1 MLYSKRNRYLYI
13 LLVKALAIIKSLK
26 YLYIMKYIRVCK
38 YKPIHNKVLEF
49 SNIKSYTNS

>member
-26 YLYIMKYIRVCK
+26 YFYIMKYIRVCK